1 MNHRRNW
8 KRAALRALLAA
19 SLVLG
24 GGLVAGAADDASP
37 PMGVVNVNTATA
49 AELELLPGVGPAKA
63 RAILEARREKGGFK
77 SVEELED
84 VKGIGPAALERLR
97 PFARTSGR
105 TTAVPE

>member
-1 MNHRRNW
+1 VNHRSW

-19 SLVLG
+19 TLVMG
-24 GGLVAGAADDASP
+24 GGSAASAADEPA
-37 PMGVVNVNTATA
+37 PMAGVVNVNTATA

-63 RAILEARREKGGFK
+63 RAILEARRERGGFK

-97 PFARTSGR
+97 PFARISGK
-105 TTAVPE
+105 TTALAE